1 MNYYQ
6 IFFLFVSFLGIF
18 NSHAI
23 LIDCNVADISKLDK
37 DNYPEYINFCKLNI
51 PPEEITHN
59 KINLN
64 NLKNIIKNKKS
75 LVKNTNNDENIIDNI
90 EHYFI
95 LNAYHYTLGTTDL
108 NFEDGNIII
117 PDYNLKKLKNGKN
130 YENNCIVLNFL
141 SEENFKKLK
150 SIKITKI
157 FCSVEGVEISSVIG
171 SVMDLTNL
179 QEGFYK
185 KNWNYSIFNYV
196 FHNFQK
202 KIEKWE
208 DELKM
213 KFLNDGSDF
222 RILQNGNPVNIL
234 HCLKNGNLDNL
245 TIELQFAYQ
254 FMFDVEYKSKNK
266 DFEIRDDF
274 DEEDFKNENGNEYK
288 TLKYSHADFG
298 ERCNYYKNLV
308 IIIKKKD
315 DFIGSL
321 KEKFSSEDG
330 YKDLDFK
337 INDTDI
343 DSVNLET
350 LLGKKNKLTII
361 CSELS
366 EYVKSYMITL
376 GFAVNK
382 IEAGVW
388 VSEYSICKELNSI
401 LYKNLAFTKKEYIT
415 AENIKKKL
423 KIVDKNLIEDKI
435 LMNSGIYGDEKKIEF
450 DQNKFFDGM
459 QIYLIINK
467 GYALENNII
476 DSKEPNKPAKNNF
489 NADVKIFDNK
499 NSESG
504 NYNQQN
510 FDINIDKSTKKIK
523 DIKKDNKNN
532 KDNKDIKNIKNLNPK
547 CCCNCC
553 LNCCSN

>member
-1 MNYYQ
+1 M
-6 IFFLFVSFLGIF
+6 
-18 NSHAI
+18 
-23 LIDCNVADISKLDK
+23 
-37 DNYPEYINFCKLNI
+37 
-51 PPEEITHN
+51 
-59 KINLN
+59 
-64 NLKNIIKNKKS
+64 
-75 LVKNTNNDENIIDNI
+75 
-90 EHYFI
+90 
-95 LNAYHYTLGTTDL
+95 
-108 NFEDGNIII
+108 
-117 PDYNLKKLKNGKN
+117 
-130 YENNCIVLNFL
+130 LNFL

-202 KIEKWE
+202 KIEE
-208 DELKM
+208 LENELKM

-245 TIELQFAYQ
+245 TLELQFSYKLI
-254 FMFDVEYKSKNK
+254 FEVEYKSKNK

-274 DEEDFKNENGNEYK
+274 EEEDFKNENGNEYK
-288 TLKYSHADFG
+288 TLKYSHKDFG

-321 KEKFSSEDG
+321 KKNFYSEDSHT
-330 YKDLDFK
+330 DLNFI
-337 INDTDI
+337 INNTDI
-343 DSVNLET
+343 NSVDINN
-350 LLGKKNKLTII
+350 LLGKKNNLKVI
-361 CSELS
+361 CSEFS
-366 EYVKSYMITL
+366 EYVKSYVINL
-376 GFAVNK
+376 RFAVDN
-382 IEAGVW
+382 ITAGIYK
-388 VSEYSICKELNSI
+388 SEYSICKQLSDLNP
-401 LYKNLAFTKKEYIT
+401 KKLAFIKKEDIT
-415 AENIKKKL
+415 AKNIKKKL
-423 KIVDKNLIEDKI
+423 NIINDNAISDEITIEVSENKHNENFNL
-435 LMNSGIYGDEKKIEF
+435 
-450 DQNKFFDGM
+450 NKFRDGM
-459 QIYLIINK
+459 YICLNINK
-467 GYALENNII
+467 DYALENNII
-476 DSKEPNKPAKNNF
+476 VSKEPDKVAENNF
-489 NADVKIFDNK
+489 NATVNIFNNK
-499 NSESG
+499 KSESG

-532 KDNKDIKNIKNLNPK
+532 KYIKNIKNLNPK

-553 LNCCSN
+553 LNCCK